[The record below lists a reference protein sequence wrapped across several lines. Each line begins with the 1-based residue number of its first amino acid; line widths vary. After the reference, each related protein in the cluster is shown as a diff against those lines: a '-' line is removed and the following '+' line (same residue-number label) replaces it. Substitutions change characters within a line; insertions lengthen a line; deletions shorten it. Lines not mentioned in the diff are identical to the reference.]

1 MTSFSLQVNAER
13 LLSQSYG
20 GGVVPSFEIVQSADA
35 VAESV
40 ARATWQEG
48 TSVLIDTIC
57 DLRSVVN
64 ILIAGISKLR
74 KDELEDEVKQPNSKV
89 SRLERNEQK
98 LIVGQIA
105 YMVDNCILT
114 HVMNGIDHD
123 ESVYTIQDME
133 KAIGKKRR
141 YTDVFHSEEERLS
154 AERRWNAL
162 KLHIGWQN
170 SHYRDI
176 DYLKTMQ
183 VDEAHLK
190 LTHSQLR
197 EVIDK
202 VCWEDKHLKGVCE
215 KFLEMLQKLY

>member
-1 MTSFSLQVNAER
+1 MASCIMKAER
-13 LLSQSYG
+13 LLSQSYEG
-20 GGVVPSFEIVQSADA
+20 LGGVVPPFEIVVQSADA

-40 ARATWQEG
+40 AMATMPTWQE
-48 TSVLIDTIC
+48 
-57 DLRSVVN
+57 
-64 ILIAGISKLR
+64 AGISELR
-74 KDELEDEVKQPNSKV
+74 KDELEDEVKQLNSKV

-98 LIVGQIA
+98 LIFGQIA
-105 YMVDNCILT
+105 YMVDDCILT
-114 HVMNGIDHD
+114 HVMNGVDHD
-123 ESVYTIQDME
+123 ERSVYTIQDME

-162 KLHIGWQN
+162 KLRIGWQN

-183 VDEAHLK
+183 VGEAHLK

-202 VCWEDKHLKGVCE
+202 VWWEDKHLKGVCE
-215 KFLEMLQKLY
+215 KFLEMVQKLY